1 MEKLYT
7 KFATRYLF
15 ISIFMC
21 WSIIGLAQNWGFE
34 STTVSTPPN
43 NWSAV
48 TGTWT
53 VHTTPS
59 NVRSGANSMAIT
71 DPATSGTT
79 IGTTNPFVT
88 VPGTGYYLITIGWGK
103 SNTANNA
110 LFHLGYRSGTTN
122 TLNPSTT
129 STGQAANLNDVTWSR
144 ITSVSAA
151 TVAAGNYGI
160 SLRAFRSASIAGTTI
175 YIDDLIMYPSTSNV
189 PDYTA
194 PDPVNSAMIN
204 GNVLTWNNGADNG
217 SPASGIGGVLILRA
231 NGVSVTPPNVNPQ
244 AMYDPGASGAA
255 GANTLVNGTDTWTVI
270 ANIQGSATTT
280 FTDASASGGPYTYA
294 IYMRDMAYNY
304 STPVTTVQ
312 ASPCTNP
319 ATAGTA
325 TSSASAAVCPGQ
337 AVNLNLTGNSFGV
350 GQTYQWQSS
359 STLNG
364 TYTNI
369 GTAQA
374 STSFTVNPMD
384 TTFYRCEVVCSSGS
398 AVYSTPV
405 QVNVLLGY
413 SGTFTINASQP
424 TGGTNYQTFA
434 DAIAAINQCGITGP
448 VVFNVDSASGPFTTQ
463 LIIPSINGTSATNTI
478 TFNGNGALINFLS
491 TTTGER
497 AGIKLNG
504 TDYVRINGF
513 RITATGTTTSEYG
526 YGIQLLNDAN
536 HNVIENNT
544 ITLNQ
549 SSTSTTNYAGILV
562 NSTPSAI
569 TTAGASLCD
578 SNTIKNNTISG
589 GYAGIALVGNGATSI
604 INGNKVHNNVIK
616 DFYTYGIYL
625 NGGDKTLLE
634 SNDISRPNRAS
645 VIAFNGVY
653 LTGVSTNT
661 SISKNTIHDPYVGN
675 LTATTTTFAIYLN
688 SSTATVGNENVISNN
703 VIYNLIGATGNKNG
717 VLLNASSNVKVYHN
731 TIYLNDIN
739 ATCTACA
746 NRGIYVQSTATTG
759 LDFRN
764 NNIYISS
771 AGTASKQCVFFEPTS
786 VSSYTLENNNYYITS
801 TTGTQNEIARVGGS
815 SSNATQG
822 TGYLTIADW
831 KTGSTKE
838 IASTSVD
845 PMFVNVAAGNL
856 EPNTGAL
863 NNTGV
868 GVGITTDVLNRS
880 RSSITPDVGAYEFS
894 ILVSGTE
901 MSAENVVSPAS
912 NLSGCYS
919 AAEPVVIR
927 IRNNSTQT
935 INFALNPVTVFVDIS
950 GTISQSLSKIINTDT
965 LASNAFLD
973 VTMNSTINLSQT
985 GAYTITAR
993 TSTANDAN
1001 INNDTVDVTRT
1012 KTDVIAGTATA
1023 SPSVLCVT
1031 PGTTVVTA
1039 TGVSGYSS
1047 LQWQESSSSG
1057 AGFVDI
1063 PNANALTYTETTPI
1077 AQTKYYRLA
1086 ATCGTTTVYSLED
1099 TVILSNPQV
1108 LSTTPSTNCG
1118 AGTVTLSATSSPGT
1132 TLNWYDTQTGGV
1144 SLGTGTTF
1152 VTPSISAT
1160 KDYYVS
1166 ASEGGSLNT
1175 VGPASP
1181 ASVGTNGT
1189 IASPITT
1196 YYMEFQVL
1204 SSLTIYSVDIFP
1216 DAAIGST
1223 GTIVIQT
1230 PTGTVMG
1237 SAPYTT
1243 TVTGGAKQTIPLNI
1257 SLSPGTYRM
1266 GQLAPALL
1274 LYRNSA
1280 GAVYP
1285 YTSPSINILSNNFN
1299 VAYYYYFY
1307 NWSYGSGCESPR
1319 QVVTATIQQAPSA
1332 TLSYPGTPFCGTTG
1346 TVNPTLTGTTGGKYS
1361 STNGLAIDTT
1371 TGVINLANS
1380 SIGTY
1385 TVTYKIAANGS
1396 CPVYT
1401 TTANVVIA
1409 NPPSA
1414 TINYANSPY
1423 CTSGGQASVSITG
1436 TTGGVYS
1443 STTGLSINSN
1453 TGAINLANS
1462 TPGTYTVQYT
1472 IFAVGSCP
1480 SFNTTA
1486 SVTIVQSESASITY
1500 VGSPFCTSEG
1510 TITPNRTGSANGT
1523 YSSTTG
1529 LSIDATT
1536 GAIDL
1541 GASLAGNYTISY
1553 TIAATGNCPAF
1564 VTTYNIVIIAS
1575 PTATVQYSANTFC
1588 LGSGT
1593 ATPVINTTGN
1603 GTFSSSAGLVINSLT
1618 GAINLATSTAG
1629 TYTVNY
1635 IIIPSNGCPNVVV
1648 SNTITLQAPATA
1660 TISYASAAFCKNS
1673 GVKQVN
1679 RTGAADGKY
1688 SSTTGLEIDSTTG
1701 AINTDNSTAGN
1712 YVVSYTLPAAGF
1724 CGPVVITTN
1733 VEIIALP
1740 DAGFTYVASTSIPL
1754 QYDFT
1759 SNTTS
1764 GATHLWN
1771 FGDPNSTSNT
1781 SVFTNPSHTFTE
1793 AGTYFVSHK
1802 IVTTSNGCENTVL
1815 DTVLVTSIGI
1825 SKISNAVFNF
1835 NAYPNPY
1842 VNKTSIVFELVHDS
1856 RVSLEV
1862 YDLIGKKIKTIVDDQ
1877 SLGKGK
1883 HQYQFNEDLE
1893 VTNGVY
1899 LLKLTV
1905 DGQSSTLRMMQLK

>member
-1 MEKLYT
+1 MEKNYST
-7 KFATRYLF
+7 KLLKYLF
-15 ISIFMC
+15 AFLC
-21 WSIIGLAQNWGFE
+21 FFNTTAFAQNWGFE

-48 TGTWT
+48 TGTWS
-53 VHTTPS
+53 VHTTPA
-59 NVRSGANSMAIT
+59 NVRSGTNSMAIT

-129 STGQAANLNDVTWSR
+129 STGQPANLNDVTWSR
-144 ITSVSAA
+144 ITSVSTA

-160 SLRAFRSASIAGTTI
+160 SLRAFRSASVAGTTI

-194 PDPVNSAMIN
+194 PDPVNGVILN
-204 GNVLTWNNGADNG
+204 GNVLTWNNGIDNG
-217 SPASGIGGVLILRA
+217 APASGIGGVLILRA
-231 NGVSVTPPNVNPQ
+231 NGVNVTPPTINPQ

-255 GANTLVNGTDTWTVI
+255 GASTLVNGTDTWTVL

-294 IYMRDMAYNY
+294 VYMRDLAYNY
-304 STPVTTVQ
+304 SNGVSAVL
-312 ASPCTNP
+312 ASPCSNP

-325 TSSASAAVCPGQ
+325 ISSASNAVCPGQ
-337 AVNLNLTGNSFGV
+337 QVNLNLTGNSFGI

-369 GTAQA
+369 GSAQS
-374 STSFTVNPMD
+374 STSFSVNPLD
-384 TTFYRCEVVCSSGS
+384 TTYYRCEVVCSSGS

-424 TGGTNYQTFA
+424 TAGNNYQTFA
-434 DAIAAINQCGITGP
+434 AAIAAMSSCGITGP
-448 VVFNVDSASGPFTTQ
+448 VVFNVDSASGPFTSQ
-463 LIIPSINGTSATNTI
+463 IVIPHINGASATNTI
-478 TFNGNGALINFLS
+478 TINGNGALLNFLS

-504 TDYVRINGF
+504 TDYTRIKGF
-513 RITATGTTTSEYG
+513 RITASGTATTEYG

-536 HNVIENNT
+536 HNIIENNT
-544 ITLNQ
+544 ITINQ
-549 SSTSTTNYAGILV
+549 TSTSTSNYAGILV
-562 NSTPSAI
+562 NSTASAI

-578 SNTIKNNTISG
+578 SNIIQNNNISG
-589 GYAGIALVGNGATSI
+589 GYAGIALVGNGSTSV
-604 INGNKVHNNVIK
+604 INGNKVMNNVIK

-625 NGGDKTLLE
+625 NGGDRTVIE

-661 SISKNTIHDPYVGN
+661 SISKNSIHDPYVGN
-675 LTATTTTFAIYLN
+675 LAATTTTFAIYLN

-731 TIYLNDIN
+731 TIYLNDVS

-746 NRGIYVQSTATTG
+746 NRGIYVQSTGTTG

-771 AGTASKQCVFFEPTS
+771 GGTAPKQCVFFEPTA
-786 VSSYTLENNNYYITS
+786 VTSYTLENNNYYITS
-801 TTGTQNEIARVGGS
+801 TTGTINEIARVGGS
-815 SSNATQG
+815 ASTPTQG
-822 TGYLTIADW
+822 TGYITIADW
-831 KTGSTKE
+831 KTGSAKE
-838 IASTSVD
+838 VASTSVD
-845 PMFVNVAAGNL
+845 PLFVNVSAGNL
-856 EPNTGAL
+856 EPATSTL

-868 GVGITTDVLNRS
+868 GVGITTDIMNRS
-880 RSSITPDVGAYEFS
+880 RSTLTPDVGAYEFS
-894 ILVSGTE
+894 ILVSGVE
-901 MSAENVVSPAS
+901 MSAENIVAPTNNA
-912 NLSGCYS
+912 SGCYS
-919 AAEPVVIR
+919 AAEPVIVR

-935 INFALNPVTVFVDIS
+935 INFAVNPVTVFVDVT
-950 GTISQSLSKIINTDT
+950 GTTVQAFSKIINTDT
-965 LASNAFLD
+965 LASNAFVD

-985 GAYTITAR
+985 GSYTITAR
-993 TSTANDAN
+993 TSTANDVN
-1001 INNDTVDVTRT
+1001 INNDTVDVERI
-1012 KTDVIAGTATA
+1012 KTDVIAGTVNA
-1023 SPSVLCVT
+1023 SPSTLCVN

-1039 TGVSGYSS
+1039 TGFSGYSS
-1047 LQWQESSSSG
+1047 LQWQESSTSG
-1057 AGFVDI
+1057 TGFVDI
-1063 PNANALTYTETTPI
+1063 PNATSINYTETTPI
-1077 AQTKYYRLA
+1077 TQTKYYRLA
-1086 ATCGTTTVYSLED
+1086 ATCGSTTVYSVED
-1099 TVILSNPQV
+1099 TVSLSNPQV

-1118 AGTVTLSATSSPGT
+1118 TGTVTLSATGSAGT
-1132 TLNWYDTQTGGV
+1132 TLNWYDTPTGGV
-1144 SLGTGTTF
+1144 SLGTGNTF
-1152 VTPSISAT
+1152 VTPVISST
-1160 KDYYVS
+1160 TNYYVS

-1181 ASVGTNGT
+1181 ASVGTSGT

-1204 SSLTIYSVDIFP
+1204 SNLTIYSVDIFP
-1216 DAAIGST
+1216 DVAIGSS

-1230 PTGTVMG
+1230 PGGTVMG

-1243 TVTGGAKQTIPLNI
+1243 TVTGGSKQTVSLNI
-1257 SLSPGTYRM
+1257 SLPPGTYRM

-1274 LYRNSA
+1274 LTRNSA

-1285 YTSPSINILSNNFN
+1285 YTSPGINILSNNFN

-1319 QVVTATIQQAPSA
+1319 QTVAATIQPASSA
-1332 TLSYPGTPFCGTTG
+1332 TLSYPGTPFCGTSG
-1346 TVNPTLTGTTGGKYS
+1346 TVNPTLVGTYGGKYS
-1361 STNGLAIDTT
+1361 STSGLSIDTT

-1380 SIGTY
+1380 SLGTYIVTY
-1385 TVTYKIAANGS
+1385 TVAANGS
-1396 CPVYT
+1396 CPVFT
-1401 TTANVVIA
+1401 TTAPVVIA
-1409 NPPSA
+1409 SPPSA
-1414 TINYANSPY
+1414 TINYAGSPY
-1423 CTSGGQASVSITG
+1423 CTGGGQATVTLTG
-1436 TTGGVYS
+1436 TSGGIFS
-1443 STTGLSINSN
+1443 STAGLIINSN
-1453 TGAINLANS
+1453 TGTISLANS

-1472 IFAVGSCP
+1472 VLAAGSCP
-1480 SFNTTA
+1480 SFNTSTT
-1486 SVTIVQSESASITY
+1486 VTITQSETASITY

-1510 TITPNRTGSANGT
+1510 TINPNRTGSANGT
-1523 YSSTTG
+1523 YSSTAG
-1529 LSIDATT
+1529 LSIDANT
-1536 GAIDL
+1536 GAINL
-1541 GASLAGNYTISY
+1541 GASLPGSYTISY
-1553 TIAATGNCPAF
+1553 TIAATSNCPAF

-1588 LGSGT
+1588 LGSGSATPTVNST
-1593 ATPVINTTGN
+1593 AT
-1603 GTFSSSAGLVINSLT
+1603 GTFSSSAGLVINSST
-1618 GAINLATSTAG
+1618 GQINLATSTAG

-1635 IIIPSNGCPNVVV
+1635 VIVPTNGCPNVVV

-1660 TISYASAAFCKNS
+1660 TISYASPAFCSNS

-1679 RTGAADGKY
+1679 RTGASDGKY
-1688 SSTTGLEIDSTTG
+1688 SSSVGLDIDSITG
-1701 AINTDNSTAGN
+1701 AINTDNSAAGN
-1712 YVVSYTLPAAGF
+1712 YVVNYTLPASGF
-1724 CGPVVITTN
+1724 CGPVIISTN

-1740 DAGFTYVASTSIPL
+1740 NSGFTYTVSTSNPL
-1754 QYDFT
+1754 QYDFV

-1771 FGDPNSTSNT
+1771 FGDTSSTSNT
-1781 SVFTNPSHTFTE
+1781 SIFTNPSHTFTE
-1793 AGTYFVSHK
+1793 EGTYIVSHK
-1802 IVTTSNGCENTVL
+1802 IVTTINGCENTTL
-1815 DTVLVTSIGI
+1815 DTVLVTSIGVSRV
-1825 SKISNAVFNF
+1825 SKSIFNF

-1842 VNKTSIVFELVHDS
+1842 VDNTLVVFELNDDAK
-1856 RVSLEV
+1856 VSLEV
-1862 YDLIGKKIKTIVDDQ
+1862 YDLVGKKINTIVENQD
-1877 SLGKGK
+1877 LRKGK
-1883 HQYQFNEDLE
+1883 HQYNFNEDLQ

-1899 LLKLTV
+1899 LLKLNV
-1905 DGQSSTLRMMQLK
+1905 DGQSSVLRVMQLK